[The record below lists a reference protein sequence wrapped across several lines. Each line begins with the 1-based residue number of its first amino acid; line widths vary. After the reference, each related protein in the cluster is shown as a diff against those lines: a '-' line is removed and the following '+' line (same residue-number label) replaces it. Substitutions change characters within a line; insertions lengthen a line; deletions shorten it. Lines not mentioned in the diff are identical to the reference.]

1 MRIILALALLFG
13 IWTEA
18 VAQQAGN
25 YVLRAGDTIEVSV
38 WNDPGLN
45 RKLMIA
51 PDGMISFPLA
61 GYIRAAGLTIPALE
75 KELTNRLRKNYKTDP
90 KLSVTLAD
98 VGEGTASASSEI
110 FITGE
115 VNKPGNYAITPG
127 MNIMQA
133 IALSGG
139 LGKFASKSKI
149 QIHRRVHGTEQVF
162 LFNYGDFES
171 GKNLAGNIVVQ
182 PGDVIVVPERG
193 LFN

>member
-1 MRIILALALLFG
+1 MRIILALALLLG

-90 KLSVTLAD
+90 KLSVTLSD
-98 VGEGTASASSEI
+98 VGEGTASASSQI

-133 IALSGG
+133 LALSGG

-149 QIHRRVHGTEQVF
+149 HRKVHGTEQVF

-171 GKNLAGNIVVQ
+171 GKNLEGNIVLQ

-193 LFN
+193 IFF